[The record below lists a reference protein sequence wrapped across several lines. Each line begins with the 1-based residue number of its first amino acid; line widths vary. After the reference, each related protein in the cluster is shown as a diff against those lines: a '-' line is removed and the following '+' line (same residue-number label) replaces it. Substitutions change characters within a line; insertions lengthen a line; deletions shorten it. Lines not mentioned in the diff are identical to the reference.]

1 MNDETFVLIF
11 NICWTYFIDLEVNQI
26 QIYKID
32 PENRSTGRFISIRGA
47 ITSYVDKK
55 RIPLWLINSRGGSP
69 FGGLYADE
77 FQRGTPFWGAV
88 CMLMNFRGGPHFGG
102 LYVDEI

>member
-32 PENRSTGRFISIRGA
+32 PENMSTGKFIRGA

-55 RIPLWLINSRGGSP
+55 WIPLDK
-69 FGGLYADE
+69 F
-77 FQRGTPFWGAV
+77 
-88 CMLMNFRGGPHFGG
+88 
-102 LYVDEI
+102 